1 MKIYAYLLVFG
12 IALQLV
18 GCGDKEKENREQAER
33 HLKSAYTYIE
43 QGQLRAAVLE
53 AQNIVRLLP
62 QDARGFIVLG
72 KIYNQIGAY
81 NTSQQVLGKVVEK
94 LPEVSTELAESNLQI
109 KKYRTAID
117 LLNDYPAKPEDK
129 SAQQQQEKIRALAN
143 IYLGDK
149 GEYEKA
155 LATFASLDG
164 DKAQQAYIEAT
175 YALAQGKPESA
186 QTLLEQALI
195 IDPENIEA
203 LRLLGGIASY
213 TGQLDKA
220 EAYLTKALGLLPK
233 TDVLSVERSQTLSQL
248 IEVLIQ
254 QGRTSEAYTYQKV
267 LAEANPESSAAQQR
281 FNEALE
287 YYQQGKF
294 EEAEAIL
301 TELREQFPTDKNTAT
316 LLGMIEFQQ
325 GADDKAAGLF
335 DEFIDPETATSTVI
349 QAAALVKYRSNKMDE
364 AVAMLKKATE
374 SQPNNAAILATYGL
388 AVLEL
393 DNKSAEGAKALE
405 KSLAINPKQQ
415 RIRIAL
421 AKRYIAMEQPE
432 QAIGQLQKAY
442 QEQPLDLVIQ
452 QAYLKALFDQ
462 KQIER
467 IKNEVAD
474 FKKSHPDSSRGPFI
488 EGWLLLEQKDYAG
501 AEKAFTQALA
511 MPQNTEK
518 QLAYSGLA
526 KIYELQNNPQ
536 KAATAWQHTIEQSPT
551 ISTPYGQWLRHMK
564 ALNRLDD
571 AEVFLKQLESSAK
584 AWQPSLVL
592 AELMVVKGNLDAAIT
607 HIEKA
612 LEISQQAKLVK
623 QKAAGLYQLKGMD
636 LRNKKQLTE
645 ARNYFLKA
653 IKLYPESPGF
663 LSSLIETEIAA
674 ENIPEAQK
682 LLDQFIKTD
691 ENLAA
696 RHYLQGVIRFAEKN
710 PEEGLKQY
718 RLSWGAKPTEK
729 AAESIYGYYQQNGLT
744 QEKERFLDEW
754 LEKIPNSYRVAFI
767 KAVEA
772 QNKNDKKNAI
782 HWYEKTLA
790 AAPNAPVALNNLAWL
805 YYETK
810 DSRALG
816 LAEKAAQFAPNS
828 ASILDTYGWIMV
840 ETGSVQEGIG
850 ILQKASD
857 LEPAN
862 AEIKTH
868 LEQAKARRK

>member
-592 AELMVVKGNLDAAIT
+592 AELMVVKGNLDAAII